1 MQLAIFGA
9 SAATYN
15 MIVVLDLNSSSTSPK
30 EFSLGYGVHSIKN
43 CQTVPTIPTTRV
55 VGIVGTV
62 WQFCVDDSYSCHPDV
77 CQSEAY

>member
-1 MQLAIFGA
+1 MVSAVLASSYLLLIKMQLAIFGA

-30 EFSLGYGVHSIKN
+30 GFSLGYG
-43 CQTVPTIPTTRV
+43 V

-62 WQFCVDDSYSCHPDV
+62 LQFCVECHPV
-77 CQSEAY
+77 MPV